1 MQRVPSRRVVDRT
14 ARAMAGAGDTAWG
27 EDFDDGDRASRRARQ
42 AAVTAYTSGIGTTR
56 RDWRIALVVAIGLAV
71 LAAALVAPP
80 YAQDEAYH
88 QFADQRAFLGIP
100 NLFDVVSNIAFL
112 VAGLGGLWFVVRGTH
127 SDGTHAFE
135 QPADRWCWGV
145 VCVAVALTCC
155 GSWYYHLV
163 PDSAR
168 LAWDR
173 LPMAVAFAGILAA
186 TIAERVSGR
195 AGGLLLGPLV
205 LLGAASVGYWRYTVV
220 MGRESLNLYAAVQFG
235 SLLLI
240 VLLISLF
247 PSRYTRGGD
256 LWGAFGLYALA
267 KVAEHYDYPILAAT
281 GGVVSGHTLKHLIAA
296 AAMAWLVRM
305 LVLRRA
311 AAPSQ
316 SVIAAG

>member
-1 MQRVPSRRVVDRT
+1 VT
-14 ARAMAGAGDTAWG
+14 AGASTLAPG
-27 EDFDDGDRASRRARQ
+27 
-42 AAVTAYTSGIGTTR
+42 R
-56 RDWRIALVVAIGLAV
+56 RDWRLALIIAIGLV
-71 LAAALVAPP
+71 VLLAALLAPP

-88 QFADQRAFLGIP
+88 QFADQRAFFGIP
-100 NLFDVVSNIAFL
+100 NFLDVVSNIAFL
-112 VAGLGGLWFVVRGTH
+112 VAGIGGLWFVVRGTH
-127 SDGTHAFE
+127 PDGTPAFE

-145 VCVAVALTCC
+145 VCVAVAFTCC

-186 TIAERVSGR
+186 TIAERVSAR
-195 AGGLLLGPLV
+195 AGGVLLVPLV
-205 LLGAASVGYWRYTVV
+205 LLGAFSVGYWRYTVA

-267 KVAEHYDYPILAAT
+267 KVAEHYDYGILAAT
-281 GGVVSGHTLKHLIAA
+281 GGLVSGHTLKHLIAA
-296 AAMAWLVRM
+296 GAMAWLVRM

-311 AAPSQ
+311 APGARTVP
-316 SVIAAG
+316 ARGA

>member
-1 MQRVPSRRVVDRT
+1 
-14 ARAMAGAGDTAWG
+14 
-27 EDFDDGDRASRRARQ
+27 
-42 AAVTAYTSGIGTTR
+42 VTAATSDVGTLR
-56 RDWRIALVVAIGLAV
+56 RDWRITLVIAIGVIV
-71 LAAALVAPP
+71 LLAALVAPP

-100 NLFDVVSNIAFL
+100 NFFDVVSNLAFL
-112 VAGLGGLWFVVRGTH
+112 VAGTGGLWFVVRGTH
-127 SDGTHAFE
+127 SDGTPAFE

-145 VCVAVALTCC
+145 VCFAVAFTCC

-173 LPMAVAFAGILAA
+173 LPMAIAFAGILAA
-186 TIAERVSGR
+186 TIGERISAR

-205 LLGAASVGYWRYTVV
+205 LLGAFSVGYWRYTVI

-267 KVAEHYDYPILAAT
+267 KVAEHYDYEILAAT

-296 AAMAWLVRM
+296 SAMAWLVRM
-305 LVLRRA
+305 LVLRRV
-311 AAPSQ
+311 APHSRALPQ
-316 SVIAAG
+316 PAT